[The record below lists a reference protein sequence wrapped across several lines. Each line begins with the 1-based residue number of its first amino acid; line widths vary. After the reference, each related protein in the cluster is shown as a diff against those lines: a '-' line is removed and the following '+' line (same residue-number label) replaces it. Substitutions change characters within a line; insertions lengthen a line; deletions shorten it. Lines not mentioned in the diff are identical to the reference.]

1 MKKNSQQALSLLVVV
16 ILATG
21 CPTVIGVINIVGRS
35 AVDGFVFQ
43 KPLLL

>member
-1 MKKNSQQALSLLVVV
+1 MKKNSQQALSLLVV